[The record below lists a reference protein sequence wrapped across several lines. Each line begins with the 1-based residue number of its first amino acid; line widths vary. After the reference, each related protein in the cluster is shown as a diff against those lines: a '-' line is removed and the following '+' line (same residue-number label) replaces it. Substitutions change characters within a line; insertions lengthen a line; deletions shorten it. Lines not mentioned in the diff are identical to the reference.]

1 MAPDETAIL
10 TLLVNALLA
19 ADETFPPWV
28 RIKALSIAIDTA
40 MDVQLSFFS
49 VLGVKLT

>member
-1 MAPDETAIL
+1 MTPDETAIL

-28 RIKALSIAIDTA
+28 RIKALSIAIET
-40 MDVQLSFFS
+40 QFS
-49 VLGVKLT
+49 VFLG